1 MIAMIRINDEFKK
14 LIPPLTAEEYA
25 GLEKSILEEGCRD
38 ALVLW
43 GNVLIDGHNRY
54 EICTKHGIP
63 FETVKKEFDSRDD
76 AILWMLNNQLAR
88 RNLNDFQH
96 AEIVH
101 KCEDVVKAKA
111 KERQRTSTGG
121 TNPQLMEK
129 FPEAEKSTSRD
140 ELGKMA
146 GISGKTYE
154 HAVEVIEK
162 APEPVVQAARSND
175 LSINMAH
182 QVTKLEPEKQ
192 QEIAERIQNIQNEPE
207 ETKTPKAIVQEV
219 LKRPKNQNVTL
230 TKALSEL
237 SAFER
242 KYSTIKE
249 LKPVFDAIKEV
260 TS

>member
-1 MIAMIRINDEFKK
+1 MISMIRINDEFKQ

-54 EICTKHGIP
+54 EICMKHDIP
-63 FETVKKEFDSRDD
+63 FETVKKEFNDKD
-76 AILWMLNNQLAR
+76 AAIRWIILNQFGR
-88 RNLNDFQH
+88 RNLPAH
-96 AEIVH
+96 ERARLALRLKPMIA
-101 KCEDVVKAKA
+101 KKA
-111 KERQRTSTGG
+111 KEKQGQR
-121 TNPQLMEK
+121 NDILEK
-129 FPEAEKSTSRD
+129 YPECSARVNTREEIAK
-140 ELGKMA
+140 LA
-146 GISGKTYE
+146 GVSDNTIQKVE
-154 HAVEVIEK
+154 HIEEK
-162 APEPVVQAARSND
+162 APNPIIEASRKGEISVNSAY
-175 LSINMAH
+175 

-207 ETKTPKAIVQEV
+207 ETKTPKAIVQDV
-219 LKRPKNQNVTL
+219 LKRPENQNNTL
-230 TKALSEL
+230 AKALQEL

-260 TS
+260 TT

>member
-1 MIAMIRINDEFKK
+1 MIAMIRINNEFKQ

-76 AILWMLNNQLAR
+76 AMLWMLNNQLAR

-101 KCEDVVKAKA
+101 KCEDAVKAKA
-111 KERQRTSTGG
+111 KAISLSNLKQNSEV
-121 TNPQLMEK
+121 EK
-129 FPEAEKSTSRD
+129 FPPRAESKARD

-162 APEPVVQAARSND
+162 APEPVVQATRSND

-182 QVTKLEPEKQ
+182 KVTKLEPEKQ

-219 LKRPKNQNVTL
+219 LKRPENQNNTL
-230 TKALSEL
+230 EKALQEL

-260 TS
+260 VS